1 MTRSP
6 SMSNEYQVGIE
17 EEYFVV
23 DLRTRNLRT
32 TMPKKFYRT
41 AKVLL
46 KDRLTTEMLQCQ
58 IEVTTSPCKSIG
70 EARRELVELRSVLGE
85 TAGRYGLGIMAAATH
100 PIALWREQKQTEK
113 ARYGKVMSEIQMI
126 GLRDMLCG
134 MHVHVELPDPARRV
148 EVMYRALPFL
158 PLLLALSTS
167 SPFWQGRR
175 TGLLGYRLAAYDELP
190 RTGLPELFRTTTEY
204 DSYVDALVAAGLIEN
219 ASFIWWAIRPSLWHP
234 TLELRIPDVCTRVE
248 DGLCIAA
255 LFRCLMR
262 HLFNHPELNA
272 DLGALDRALAVE
284 NKWRAQRYGIKAS
297 FVERGSKAAKTMSE
311 TVDELLD
318 RLHADAAAL
327 DCVRDISHARTIVA
341 RGSSAH
347 QQVQVYAQARISGR
361 SRSKALKDVVD
372 FLLRMTVQFDDDAT
386 TPLGNLT
393 SFSVRA

>member
-1 MTRSP
+1 MP
-6 SMSNEYQVGIE
+6 NDAYKIGVE

-23 DLRTRNLRT
+23 DRRTRNLRT

-41 AKVLL
+41 AKALL
-46 KDRLTTEMLQCQ
+46 RDRVTAEMLQCQ

-70 EARRELVELRSVLGE
+70 EARSELIELRSALAE
-85 TAGRYGLGIMAAATH
+85 TAARHGLGIMAAATH

-113 ARYGKVMSEIQMI
+113 ERYGKVMSEIQML

-134 MHVHVELPDPARRV
+134 MHVHVELPDPQRRV

-190 RTGLPELFRTTTEY
+190 RTGLPELFRTTAEY
-204 DSYVDALVAAGLIEN
+204 DGYVDALVAAGLIEN
-219 ASFIWWAIRPSLWHP
+219 ASFIWWAIRPSLLHP

-248 DGLCIAA
+248 DGVCIAA
-255 LFRCLMR
+255 LFRCLTR

-272 DLGALDRALAVE
+272 DLSPVDRALAVE

-297 FVERGSKAAKTMSE
+297 FVERGSTAAKTMSE
-311 TVDELLD
+311 AVDHLLD
-318 RLHADAAAL
+318 RVHADAEAL
-327 DCVRDISHARTIVA
+327 DCVHEIAHARAILA

-347 QQVQVYAQARISGR
+347 QQVQVYAQARIAGR
-361 SRSKALKDVVD
+361 SRPKALKDVVD
-372 FLLRMTVQFDDDAT
+372 FLLRMTVQF
-386 TPLGNLT
+386 G
-393 SFSVRA
+393 

>member
-1 MTRSP
+1 MPESAPANKQSP
-6 SMSNEYQVGIE
+6 SMSNDYKIGIE

-23 DLRTRNLRT
+23 DLKTRNLRT

-41 AKVLL
+41 AKALL

-70 EARRELVELRSVLGE
+70 EARQELARLRRALAE
-85 TAGRYGLGIMAAATH
+85 NAGRHGLGIMAAATH

-113 ARYGKVMSEIQMI
+113 ERYGKVMNEIQMI
-126 GLRDMLCG
+126 GLRDLLCG

-148 EVMYRALPFL
+148 EVMYRAIPFL
-158 PLLLALSTS
+158 PMLLALSTS

-190 RTGLPELFRTTTEY
+190 RTGLPELFRTSAEY

-234 TLELRIPDVCTRVE
+234 TLELRIPDACTRIE
-248 DGLCIAA
+248 DGICIAA
-255 LFRCLMR
+255 LFRCLTR
-262 HLFNHPELNA
+262 HLFDHPELNA
-272 DLGALDRALAVE
+272 DIGPVDRALAVE

-297 FVERGSKAAKTMSE
+297 FIERGSTAARTMRE
-311 TVDELLD
+311 TVDDLLD
-318 RLHADAAAL
+318 RLHADAQAL
-327 DCVRDISHARTIVA
+327 DCVHEIAHARTILA

-347 QQVQVYAQARISGR
+347 QQVQLYSQARIAGR
-361 SRSKALKDVVD
+361 SRPKALKDVVD
-372 FLLRMTVQFDDDAT
+372 FLLRTTVHLDNDAIIA
-386 TPLGNLT
+386 
-393 SFSVRA
+393 SSR